1 MSRRQTLGALSP
13 SQISNR
19 PGAGGGGAGGAPTG
33 AARQTVKDGRP
44 STMGGGLKPLTG
56 GAGRPSIVPST
67 QNNNNAALID
77 SRRSS
82 AFGKSASGVKQ
93 DPRPLGSKD
102 FLNACIR
109 TVITYLST
117 HGYPYAVSPKLLASP
132 TGKDFAQIVAFLFQ
146 KFDPTIKAPLGK
158 VEDEVPVFFKR
169 LNYPFQISK
178 SALFAVGSPH
188 SWPSV
193 LAALTW
199 LVELLNYEDKAD
211 DASGGIGG
219 GANGGGVGV
228 AAPFDDKQSGEREFF
243 AYVGASYR
251 HFLAGEDHCVA
262 AADEEMLGQFRAR
275 EAALAGDLE
284 RLQQVWLVGWLVGG
298 VVGWLLLLLMLLGVQ
313 CVLCVSGE
321 KWQAV
326 GWARRGVWIA

>member
-19 PGAGGGGAGGAPTG
+19 NPGAGGAGGPATATGATTTG
-33 AARQTVKDGRP
+33 AARQSLKDGRQ
-44 STMGGGLKPLTG
+44 SLK
-56 GAGRPSIVPST
+56 AGRPSVVPSSS
-67 QNNNNAALID
+67 NNNAAALLD
-77 SRRSS
+77 RRSS
-82 AFGKSASGVKQ
+82 AFGKNAGVKQ

-211 DASGGIGG
+211 DA
-219 GANGGGVGV
+219 AGGGVGNG
-228 AAPFDDKQSGEREFF
+228 AAAFDDKQSGEREFF

-251 HFLAGEDHCVA
+251 HFLAGEDHRVA

-284 RLQQVWLVGWLVGG
+284 RLGQVFVGCLFG
-298 VVGWLLLLLMLLGVQ
+298 VVVCAFLRGGGGGGARVIP
-313 CVLCVSGE
+313 VSIIE
-321 KWQAV
+321 PSILKNSQTKTLNK
-326 GWARRGVWIA
+326 